1 MSGAS
6 GRIRVVVA
14 DDHPLYRDGIVRAIR
29 RCDGLELVGEVAD
42 GRQALAAVR
51 ELVPDVAVL
60 DIKIPE
66 FDGLQVLKAVS
77 AEAWATRILVLAE
90 AIDGAVV
97 LEALAAGAAGYLS
110 KTIDRQRIRDAI
122 IAVARGET
130 LLSPEAQAAIA
141 GEVRARGSSERP
153 HLTKRE
159 QEVLVLISQGQTAPQ
174 IAKHLY
180 LSTAT
185 VKGHLQNLY
194 EKLGVSERAA
204 AVAEAIRRGL
214 LE

>member
-1 MSGAS
+1 
-6 GRIRVVVA
+6 VVVA
-14 DDHPLYRDGIVRAIR
+14 DNHPLYRDGIVRAIR
-29 RCDGLELVGEVAD
+29 RCDGLEVVGEVAD
-42 GRQALAAVR
+42 GRQALAAIE

-60 DIKIPE
+60 NIKLPE
-66 FDGLQVLKAVS
+66 LNALQVLNAVS
-77 AEAWATRILVLAE
+77 AKAVATRILVLAE

-110 KTIDRQRIRDAI
+110 KAIDRHRIRDAI

-141 GEVRARGSSERP
+141 GEVRAHGRSERP
-153 HLTKRE
+153 RLTKRE
-159 QEVLVLISQGQTAPQ
+159 QEVLALISQGHTAPQ
-174 IAKHLY
+174 IAQHLY

-185 VKGHLQNLY
+185 VKGHLQSLY

-204 AVAEAIRRGL
+204 AVAEGIRRGF

>member
-1 MSGAS
+1 M
-6 GRIRVVVA
+6 VVA

-29 RCDGLELVGEVAD
+29 RSDGLELVGEMAD
-42 GRQALAAVR
+42 GRQALAAIR

-60 DIKIPE
+60 EIKIPE
-66 FDGLQVLKAVS
+66 FDALQVLKAVS
-77 AEAWATRILVLAE
+77 AEAVATRILVLAE
-90 AIDGAVV
+90 AIEGVVV

-122 IAVARGET
+122 IAVAGGET
-130 LLSPEAQAAIA
+130 LLAPEAQAAIA
-141 GEVRARGSSERP
+141 GEVRARGRGERP
-153 HLTKRE
+153 RLTKRE
-159 QEVLVLISQGQTAPQ
+159 QEVLVLISQGHTAPQ

-185 VKGHLQNLY
+185 IKGHQQNLY

-204 AVAEAIRRGL
+204 AVAEAIRRGF